1 MSTFFSYIS
10 ILLSPNIIA
19 ATKTRTKFSNKFW
32 NDIKEMGRIVSKSEG
47 ETVIEMSKL
56 INNANVQI
64 K

>member
-1 MSTFFSYIS
+1 MFHLWRNKSY
-10 ILLSPNIIA
+10 LLN
-19 ATKTRTKFSNKFW
+19 TRTKFSNMFW
-32 NDIKEMGRIVSKSEG
+32 NDIKEMGGIVSKSEG